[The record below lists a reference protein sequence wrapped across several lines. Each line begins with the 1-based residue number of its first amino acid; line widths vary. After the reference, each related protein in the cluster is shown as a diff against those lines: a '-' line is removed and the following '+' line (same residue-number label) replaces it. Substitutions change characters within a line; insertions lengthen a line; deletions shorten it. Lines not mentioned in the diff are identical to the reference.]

1 MIGAGVIEIW
11 GRDKEILKLI
21 RYTNYFKLNELNVN
35 MQSIFRVKLIWLS
48 FPYIAAFLLGLKIM
62 YILRSFID
70 YIKSK

>member
-21 RYTNYFKLNELNVN
+21 RYTNYFTLNELNVN

-48 FPYIAAFLLGLKIM
+48 FPYIAAFLLDLKIM